1 MAHNEEQGTVPE
13 MVGLNC
19 NWSRWIAHLPVYQV
33 SGLVYR
39 TRLGADTTNNKY
51 GGVRTIA
58 VYWNHE

>member
-19 NWSRWIAHLPVYQV
+19 NWFRCGEHLSVYQV

-39 TRLGADTTNNKY
+39 TRLGVDTTENKC
-51 GGVRTIA
+51 GGVRTTA